1 MDGDKVYYYKNGV
14 TTFLWKETL
23 IVIIFICVV
32 FIFLG
37 IFTVR
42 SFNKV
47 IERYYPNDLLS
58 AENKL
63 NRIRLLSGFLS
74 LGVQNDK
81 ICLVYNHTCYL
92 IASIEL
98 LRGNERDF
106 LRELDG
112 IKKENSFE
120 IKSFMLSLY
129 YRSKHD
135 FEKSKLFY
143 DKYLMCNHHEK
154 DMQIVLSCVF
164 DDLDDLK
171 NNIIFKDAVKGFKN
185 PAIIKLFQD
194 NNIL

>member
-14 TTFLWKETL
+14 TIFLWKETL
-23 IVIIFICVV
+23 IVIILICVI

-42 SFNKV
+42 AFNKV
-47 IERYYPNDLLS
+47 IERYYPNDLFS
-58 AENKL
+58 AENTL

-74 LGVQNDK
+74 MGVRNDK
-81 ICLVYNHTCYL
+81 MCLVYNHTCYL

-98 LRGNERDF
+98 LRGNERAF
-106 LRELDG
+106 LRELDS
-112 IKKENSFE
+112 IKKENDFE

-135 FEKSKLFY
+135 CERSKIFY
-143 DKYLMCNHHEK
+143 DKYLMCNHHEN
-154 DMQIVLSCVF
+154 DMKIVLSYVF
-164 DDLDDLK
+164 DELEDIK
-171 NNIIFKDAVKGFKN
+171 NNNLFKDAVKGFRN

-194 NNIL
+194 NNIF

>member
-1 MDGDKVYYYKNGV
+1 MYYYKNGV

-23 IVIIFICVV
+23 IVIILICAI

-42 SFNKV
+42 AFNKV
-47 IERYYPNDLLS
+47 IERYYPNNLFS
-58 AENKL
+58 AENTL
-63 NRIRLLSGFLS
+63 NRIRSLSGFLS
-74 LGVQNDK
+74 LGVRNDK
-81 ICLVYNHTCYL
+81 MCLVYNHTCYL

-98 LRGNERDF
+98 LRGNERAF

-112 IKKENSFE
+112 VKKENSFE

-194 NNIL
+194 NSIL

>member
-1 MDGDKVYYYKNGV
+1 MYYYKNGV

-23 IVIIFICVV
+23 IVIILICAI

-42 SFNKV
+42 AFNKV
-47 IERYYPNDLLS
+47 IERYYPNNLFS
-58 AENKL
+58 AENTL
-63 NRIRLLSGFLS
+63 NRIRSLSGFLS
-74 LGVQNDK
+74 LGVRNDK
-81 ICLVYNHTCYL
+81 MCLVYNHTCYL